1 MSVYIFWLILSVV
14 QWKQGSG
21 MGFQA
26 DLLRVLSL
34 DCCSKSKQT
43 PSCAGSLMRTPS
55 SKVTPVCLL
64 CVVLLT
70 RTHGSPSSS
79 TRNTNSLLLGLSA
92 LDGQIQE
99 DRAFWL
105 WCLRCLEDHLL
116 QDVPETWMTF
126 LSTHCFPLY
135 FSECLSMS
143 EVETEG
149 ISGPLWCVRCW
160 FLWRQCLSLKRMFIE
175 SLRWQL
181 QFWDWHMVFW
191 KWWPLHS
198 VSHPHPFP
206 VRLWV
211 GRVPLNCRF
220 WSQIF
225 FFPAKPVDE
234 TH

>member
-1 MSVYIFWLILSVV
+1 MYTTKGYLTIRVRVYIFWLILSVV

-21 MGFQA
+21 MGFQT

-43 PSCAGSLMRTPS
+43 LSCAGSLMRTPS
-55 SKVTPVCLL
+55 SKVTPVCLF
-64 CVVLLT
+64 CFVLLT

-79 TRNTNSLLLGLSA
+79 TRNTNLLLLGLSA

-126 LSTHCFPLY
+126 LSTYCFPLY

-143 EVETEG
+143 
-149 ISGPLWCVRCW
+149 
-160 FLWRQCLSLKRMFIE
+160 
-175 SLRWQL
+175 
-181 QFWDWHMVFW
+181 
-191 KWWPLHS
+191 
-198 VSHPHPFP
+198 
-206 VRLWV
+206 
-211 GRVPLNCRF
+211 
-220 WSQIF
+220 
-225 FFPAKPVDE
+225 
-234 TH
+234 

>member
-1 MSVYIFWLILSVV
+1 MYTTKGYLTIRVSVYIFWFILSVV

-79 TRNTNSLLLGLSA
+79 TRNTNLLLLGLSA

-116 QDVPETWMTF
+116 QDDLGWHFSVHIASPSIS
-126 LSTHCFPLY
+126 LSVCPWAK
-135 FSECLSMS
+135 S
-143 EVETEG
+143 
-149 ISGPLWCVRCW
+149 
-160 FLWRQCLSLKRMFIE
+160 RQKE
-175 SLRWQL
+175 SLGLSDVCDADFYGDNVYHWNGC
-181 QFWDWHMVFW
+181 
-191 KWWPLHS
+191 S
-198 VSHPHPFP
+198 
-206 VRLWV
+206 
-211 GRVPLNCRF
+211 
-220 WSQIF
+220 
-225 FFPAKPVDE
+225 
-234 TH
+234 

>member
-1 MSVYIFWLILSVV
+1 MYTTKGYLTIRVSVYIFWLILSVV

-79 TRNTNSLLLGLSA
+79 TRNTNLLLLGLSA
-92 LDGQIQE
+92 LDGQMQE

-126 LSTHCFPLY
+126 LSIHCFPLY

-143 EVETEG
+143 
-149 ISGPLWCVRCW
+149 
-160 FLWRQCLSLKRMFIE
+160 
-175 SLRWQL
+175 
-181 QFWDWHMVFW
+181 
-191 KWWPLHS
+191 
-198 VSHPHPFP
+198 
-206 VRLWV
+206 
-211 GRVPLNCRF
+211 
-220 WSQIF
+220 
-225 FFPAKPVDE
+225 
-234 TH
+234 